1 MKKKMFYGADK
12 IIFGNA
18 KSLRSNLTEPEMILW
33 GRLKESITNYKFRRQ
48 HPIANW
54 VVDFYCHRLKLVIEV
69 DGSVHHSE
77 ENQKLDELRQ
87 RSLENLGL
95 IVFRFTNED
104 VCNNIEKVLEK
115 INEFIKGEVTT
126 RRLEIFS
133 SKIKLQTKF
142 PLQGDRGYEGDCRL
156 Q

>member
-1 MKKKMFYGADK
+1 M
-12 IIFGNA
+12 
-18 KSLRSNLTEPEMILW
+18 
-33 GRLKESITNYKFRRQ
+33 
-48 HPIANW
+48 
-54 VVDFYCHRLKLVIEV
+54 
-69 DGSVHHSE
+69 
-77 ENQKLDELRQ
+77 DELRQ